1 MVAFG
6 IEGVA
11 GVVTELRNVVQEKEG
26 GRGAS
31 SRGFVPRIDKKK
43 MKKWAMQHR
52 LYYVGGL

>member
-1 MVAFG
+1 M
-6 IEGVA
+6 A